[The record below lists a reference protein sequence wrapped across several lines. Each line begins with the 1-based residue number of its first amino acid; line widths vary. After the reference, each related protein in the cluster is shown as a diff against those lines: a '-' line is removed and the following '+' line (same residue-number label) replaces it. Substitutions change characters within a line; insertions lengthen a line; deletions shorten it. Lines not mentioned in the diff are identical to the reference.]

1 MDQESLLRSFQLLIE
16 AFPNLPHTQT
26 NAANGRNKLAPSA
39 SSPSFAA
46 QRPSFSHIR
55 RLLSL
60 PSVTDA
66 QCEQLRQYL
75 THLLVLPEQQHSST
89 SPLPPHASP
98 LLPSFP
104 LTTHVIRL
112 FRPLI
117 ATLLN
122 ELLRTDARMDSGPD
136 ADSSVD
142 LQQRAVVLSHV
153 TTLCPHVKGA
163 VAGWLRRSPHG
174 LFDST
179 STAATSAASFP
190 ANFNASPSSLHLVY
204 AAYRYLSVDFTLF
217 QSLFRWSAVF
227 PHLSSSCPLTRYYAA
242 RCVAAALRMNDVHQ
256 EKMMTA
262 FGPLSTDSS
271 QLPPAVIEQR
281 QSEAM
286 QAELAAVWQR
296 ATEGNE
302 LIELPPPAV
311 GRLDVLL
318 SAMGRPLSS
327 QPSTAAAPF
336 IPLSSTPTLL
346 YSLCLFL
353 TQPRPILLTGVPGS
367 GKSHLVRHLHSL
379 LSPSRHPLL
388 TLHLSPSLD
397 TKTLLGSYQST
408 DVPGEFRWEEGA
420 LTAAMRQGRW
430 VLLEEVDRAGWEVV
444 SGLRGLMERGEVE
457 VRGETIRA
465 AEGFRLFAT
474 RTGEGRRGAGWEMLS
489 TFFNP
494 VDVPAM
500 TDADLLTL
508 IQALYA
514 DIPAQHVQRVLSTYT
529 WLTSSAEVQHV
540 LGTRRLSTRDLFRW
554 CRRLAVLFAAR
565 EGWNATGM
573 NDEMMDRVL
582 RSIVDV
588 FLASISDTAQR
599 IAALQHCSELWSIP
613 SERIAHYDSHYKPHY
628 ELRDGSSLSIGAYTF
643 AITATHHVRSRP
655 FLPTRHALLLMEQ
668 LAGCITLNEPMLLV
682 GDTGVGKT
690 SILSHLAACLRVPL
704 TVINLSQQSDTS
716 DLLGGFK
723 PYELSAAVLP
733 LYRELVGEGGLVSL
747 LLSGLSE
754 KTSKENANFI
764 GVLNECVQR
773 KQWRRAVKGMK
784 QAADNILKK
793 VQRLQSTVKA
803 ATAGENKPSTPLL
816 DDDLV
821 ERVDSFHAAV
831 TRLDRQ
837 FAHLPSSASSASLPL
852 FHFHE
857 GALIS
862 ALRLGHWVL
871 LDEINLASAD
881 TLERL
886 TSLLDSAQS
895 SLALSERGDVS
906 EVKRHPQFRLFAA
919 MNPPDYGKKDLTAG
933 IRNRLVELWVNDV
946 HDKADLELITTGYLQ
961 HALRDAKAATPV
973 TRIVDMYL
981 RLKAEA
987 KQQALLD
994 GTGQPPHYS
1003 LRTYVRALSFTSQN
1017 AAHYSFNRALYEGF
1031 MMAFASP
1038 LSLDCKDRVSN
1049 ELLKCCSLKSAK
1061 LKVSASSLPAGHLS
1075 IEEFHVPLGPL
1086 PLVDDSTAFIR
1097 TVSIGKRLKDIARVL
1112 VGGKHPILLQGPTS
1126 AGKTSLV
1133 THLAR
1138 VTGHRLVR
1146 INNHQHTDIS
1156 EYLGSYVSN
1165 AAGALVYREGVLVE
1179 AVRKG
1184 WWIVL
1189 DELNLAP
1196 SEVLEALN
1204 RLLDDNRQLFL
1215 PETQETITAHE
1226 RFQLFATQNPPG
1238 LYGGRKVLS
1247 KAFVNRFI
1255 VFHVDDLP
1263 TGELQEVIERRCA
1276 LPATNAEKMIAVM
1289 HKLQQQRDSQS
1300 LFLGKGSLITVRDL
1314 FRWGERMKGAA
1325 DNTLQTLAEQGY
1337 RLLGERLRSA
1347 EGQAVVRGAIEEC
1360 MAKATVKIDTERMYS
1375 QQAVDAMV
1383 TKLTDGRSWSEVME
1397 ERGGEAAA
1405 MGLGRIAWTRSMRRM
1420 FILAAECVLHQEP
1433 LLLVGETGT
1442 GQHQRCARQHPPSSG
1457 LPRRHF
1463 LTPLF
1468 VLISGVL
1475 WSVAQARRAFAR
1487 LVAHATSTH
1496 TST

>member
-1 MDQESLLRSFQLLIE
+1 MDQQSLLRSFQLLVD
-16 AFPNLPHTQT
+16 AFPNLPHTQASAVT
-26 NAANGRNKLAPSA
+26 GKDRPAAVTSSSSSAAPR
-39 SSPSFAA
+39 PSFA
-46 QRPSFSHIR
+46 HIR
-55 RLLSL
+55 RILSL

-66 QCEQLRQYL
+66 QCEQLNHYL
-75 THLLVLPEQQHSST
+75 TVLLLLPNQQQSPT
-89 SPLPPHASP
+89 SPLPPPPSH

-104 LTTHVIRL
+104 LTTHIIRL

-117 ATLLN
+117 AQLVN
-122 ELLRTDARMDSGPD
+122 ELLSTNVRLDSGRTGD
-136 ADSSVD
+136 CAEF
-142 LQQRAVVLSHV
+142 QHRAVVLSHV
-153 TTLCPHVKGA
+153 STLCPHVRGA
-163 VAGWLRRSPHG
+163 MAGWLRQSPYG
-174 LFDST
+174 LLDS
-179 STAATSAASFP
+179 SADAAISDSDLPPPT
-190 ANFNASPSSLHLVY
+190 LHLVY
-204 AAYRYLSVDFTLF
+204 AAYRYLSADFALF
-217 QSLFRWSAVF
+217 HPLFRLSAIF
-227 PHLSSSCPLTRYYAA
+227 PHLSSSCILTRYYAA
-242 RCVAAALRMNDVHQ
+242 RCIAATLRMTDHHQ
-256 EKMMTA
+256 EKMMAT
-262 FGPLSTDSS
+262 FVPLPTDSS
-271 QLPPAVIEQR
+271 QPSPVVIEQR
-281 QSEAM
+281 QSEAL
-286 QAELAAVWQR
+286 QTELAAVWQR
-296 ATEGNE
+296 AAEGTE
-302 LIELPPPAV
+302 LTELPPPTV
-311 GRLDVLL
+311 GNLDVLL
-318 SAMGRPLSS
+318 TAMGKPLTP
-327 QPSTAAAPF
+327 QPSTAVAPF
-336 IPLSSTPTLL
+336 VPLSSTSALL

-353 TQPRPILLTGVPGS
+353 TQPRPILLTGPAGS

-430 VLLEEVDRAGWEVV
+430 VLLEDVDRAGWEVV

-465 AEGFRLFAT
+465 VEGFRLFAT
-474 RTGEGRRGAGWEMLS
+474 RTGDGRRGAGWEMLS

-508 IQALYA
+508 IQSLFA
-514 DIPAQHVQRVLSTYT
+514 DIPSQYVPRVLSTYST
-529 WLTSSAEVQHV
+529 LTSSADVHRA
-540 LGTRRLSTRDLFRW
+540 LGTRQLSTRDLFRW
-554 CRRLAVLFAAR
+554 CKRLAAMFAAR

-582 RSIVDV
+582 RSILDV
-588 FLASISDTAQR
+588 FLASIPDTSHR
-599 IAALQHCSELWSIP
+599 ITALQQCSVIWSIP
-613 SERIAHYDSHYKPHY
+613 PERIEHYVSHYKPHY
-628 ELRDGSSLSIGAYTF
+628 EWREGSSLAIGAHTF
-643 AITATHHVRSRP
+643 GITATLHVQSRP
-655 FLPTRHALLLMEQ
+655 FLPTRHSLLLMEQ
-668 LAGCITLNEPMLLV
+668 LAGCITLNEPILLV
-682 GDTGVGKT
+682 GETGVGKT
-690 SILSHLAACLRVPL
+690 SILSHLAACLRIPL
-704 TVINLSQQSDTS
+704 TVINLSQQSDTG

-764 GVLNECVQR
+764 SVLNECVQR

-784 QAADNILKK
+784 QAADNIKKK
-793 VQRLQSTVKA
+793 VQRLQSTRNA
-803 ATAGENKPSTPLL
+803 AARDAKKQITTVL
-816 DDDLV
+816 DDDMV

-837 FAHLPSSASSASLPL
+837 FAHLPASASAASLPL

-906 EVKRHPQFRLFAA
+906 EVRRHPQFRLFAA

-946 HDKADLELITTGYLQ
+946 QDKADLDLITTGYLQ
-961 HALRDAKAATPV
+961 HALRDAKAATLIRHIV
-973 TRIVDMYL
+973 TQYL
-981 RLKAEA
+981 KLKEDAG
-987 KQQALLD
+987 KQALLD

-1003 LRTYVRALSFTSQN
+1003 LRTYCRALSFTSRN
-1017 AAHYSFNRALYEGF
+1017 AAHYSLNRALYEGF

-1038 LSLDCKDRVSN
+1038 LSLECKDRVSD
-1049 ELLKCCSLKSAK
+1049 ELLQRFSLKSTKPK
-1061 LKVSASSLPAGHLS
+1061 LPTSSLPAGHLN
-1075 IEEFHVPLGPL
+1075 IEDFHVPLGPL
-1086 PLVDDSTAFIR
+1086 PIVDDSASFIR
-1097 TVSIGKRLKDIARVL
+1097 TVSTGKRLKDIARVL
-1112 VGGKHPILLQGPTS
+1112 VGGNHPILLQGPTS

-1133 THLAR
+1133 SHLAR

-1146 INNHQHTDIS
+1146 INNHQHTDLS

-1165 AAGALVYREGVLVE
+1165 SAGALVYREGVLVE
-1179 AVRKG
+1179 AVRHG

-1247 KAFVNRFI
+1247 KAFVNRFV

-1263 TGELQEVIERRCA
+1263 TSELQEVIERRCI

-1289 HKLQQQRDSQS
+1289 HKLQQQRDSHS

-1314 FRWGERMKGAA
+1314 FRWGERMKGAP
-1325 DNTLQTLAEQGY
+1325 DNTLQTLAEHGY

-1347 EGQAVVRGAIEEC
+1347 EGQAIVHAVIEEC
-1360 MAKATVKIDTERMYS
+1360 MHKATVKVDTERMYS

-1383 TKLTDGRSWSEVME
+1383 LRLTGGRSWSDVME
-1397 ERGGEAAA
+1397 ERREEAAA

-1442 GQHQRCARQHPPSSG
+1442 GQQQQYVQF
-1457 LPRRHF
+1457 LPHTCTPTALSHVRACF
-1463 LTPLF
+1463 LA
-1468 VLISGVL
+1468 GVL
-1475 WSVAQARRAFAR
+1475 SLQARRACVR
-1487 LVAHATSTH
+1487 LVS
-1496 TST
+1496 

>member
-1 MDQESLLRSFQLLIE
+1 MYTSR
-16 AFPNLPHTQT
+16 T
-26 NAANGRNKLAPSA
+26 AAVR
-39 SSPSFAA
+39 PSFAHV
-46 QRPSFSHIR
+46 Q

-75 THLLVLPEQQHSST
+75 PHLLVLPNQHQLSA
-89 SPLPPHASP
+89 SPLPSASTH

-104 LTTHVIRL
+104 LTTHIIRL

-117 ATLLN
+117 ATLVT
-122 ELLRTDARMDSGPD
+122 ELLAASEGANSGLD
-136 ADSSVD
+136 DGGCVEF
-142 LQQRAVVLSHV
+142 QHRAVVLSHV
-153 TTLCPHVKGA
+153 TTLCPHVKGT
-163 VAGWLRRSPHG
+163 VAGWLRRSHHG
-174 LFDST
+174 LFDSPVA
-179 STAATSAASFP
+179 TAAAPTASSAAGHDIALP
-190 ANFNASPSSLHLVY
+190 SLHLVY
-204 AAYRYLSVDFTLF
+204 ATYRYLSADCALF
-217 QSLFRWSAVF
+217 QPLFRWSAVF
-227 PHLSSSCPLTRYYAA
+227 SHLSSSCPLTRYYSA
-242 RCVAAALRMNDVHQ
+242 RCVAAALRMNDEHQ

-262 FGPLSTDSS
+262 FVTDPTDSN
-271 QLPPAVIEQR
+271 QLPPAVVEQR
-281 QSEAM
+281 QSEVL

-296 ATEGNE
+296 AAVGSE
-302 LIELPPPAV
+302 LTELPHETT
-311 GRLDVLL
+311 GKLDVLL
-318 SAMGRPLSS
+318 SAMGSPLSP
-327 QPSTAAAPF
+327 QPSTAAPF
-336 IPLSSTPTLL
+336 ISLSSTPTLL
-346 YSLCLFL
+346 FSLCLFL
-353 TQPRPILLTGVPGS
+353 TQPRPILLTGQPGC

-379 LSPSRHPLL
+379 FSPSHHPLL

-465 AEGFRLFAT
+465 VEGFRLFAT
-474 RTGEGRRGAGWEMLS
+474 RTGDSKRGAGWELLN

-500 TDADLLTL
+500 TDGDLLTL
-508 IQALYA
+508 IQTLHP
-514 DIPAQHVQRVLSTYT
+514 DIPSQYVTRVLSTYT
-529 WLTSSAEVQHV
+529 LLTSSADIQRV

-554 CRRLAVLFAAR
+554 CNRLAAMFASR

-573 NDEMMDRVL
+573 NDDMMDRVL

-588 FLASISDTAQR
+588 FLASIPDTSQR
-599 IAALQHCSELWSIP
+599 IAALQQCSVLWSIP
-613 SERIAHYDSHYKPHY
+613 PERIEHFVSHYKPHY
-628 ELRDGSSLSIGAYTF
+628 ELREGSSLAVGTYTF
-643 AITATHHVRSRP
+643 GVTSTHHVRSRP

-668 LAGCITLNEPMLLV
+668 LAGCITLNEPILLV
-682 GDTGVGKT
+682 GETGVGKT
-690 SILSHLAACLRVPL
+690 SILSHLAASLRIPL

-754 KTSKENANFI
+754 KTGKENANFI
-764 GVLNECVQR
+764 SVMNDCVQR

-793 VQRLQSTVKA
+793 VQRLRSTDRIAAAAGSKQSNSVV
-803 ATAGENKPSTPLL
+803 
-816 DDDLV
+816 DDDVV

-837 FAHLPSSASSASLPL
+837 FAHLPSSASAASLPL

-857 GALIS
+857 GALIA

-871 LDEINLASAD
+871 LDEINLASVD

-895 SLALSERGDVS
+895 SLALSERGDVA

-933 IRNRLVELWVNDV
+933 IRNRVVELWVNDV
-946 HDKADLELITTGYLQ
+946 LDTADLDLITTGYLH
-961 HALRDAKAATPV
+961 HALRDAKAAIPV
-973 TRIVDMYL
+973 RQIVTMYVK
-981 RLKAEA
+981 LKEDAS
-987 KQQALLD
+987 KQTILD

-1003 LRTYVRALSFTSQN
+1003 LRTYCRALSFTSQN
-1017 AAHYSFNRALYEGF
+1017 AAHYSLNRSLYEGF

-1038 LSLDCKDRVSN
+1038 LSLECKDRVSD
-1049 ELLKCCSLKSAK
+1049 ELLQRFALKSAK
-1061 LKVSASSLPAGHLS
+1061 LRLPASSLPAGHLN
-1075 IEEFHVPLGPL
+1075 IEDFHVPLGPL
-1086 PLVDDSTAFIR
+1086 PLVDDSAAFIR
-1097 TVSIGKRLKDIARVL
+1097 TVSISKRLKDIARVL

-1133 THLAR
+1133 SHLAR

-1165 AAGALVYREGVLVE
+1165 ASGTLVYREGVLVE
-1179 AVRKG
+1179 AVRNG

-1215 PETQETITAHE
+1215 PETQQTITTHD

-1247 KAFVNRFI
+1247 KAFVNRFV

-1263 TGELQEVIERRCA
+1263 TSELQEVIERRCM
-1276 LPATNAEKMIAVM
+1276 LPATNAERMIAVM
-1289 HKLQQQRDSQS
+1289 HKLQQQRDSHS

-1314 FRWGERMKGAA
+1314 FRWGERMKGAK
-1325 DNTLQTLAEQGY
+1325 DNTLESLAEQGY

-1347 EGQAVVRGAIEEC
+1347 EGQAVVRGVIEEC
-1360 MAKATVKIDTERMYS
+1360 MRKGSVRIDTERMYN

-1383 TKLTDGRSWSEVME
+1383 MRLTGGRSWSDVME
-1397 ERGGEAAA
+1397 ERREEAAT

-1442 GQHQRCARQHPPSSG
+1442 GQQQR
-1457 LPRRHF
+1457 
-1463 LTPLF
+1463 
-1468 VLISGVL
+1468 
-1475 WSVAQARRAFAR
+1475 
-1487 LVAHATSTH
+1487 
-1496 TST
+1496 

>member
-1 MDQESLLRSFQLLIE
+1 MDQQSLLRNFHLLVD

-26 NAANGRNKLAPSA
+26 APVKGKAKLATSASA
-39 SSPSFAA
+39 SSTSTAG
-46 QRPSFSHIR
+46 QRPAFAHIH

-60 PSVTDA
+60 PSITDA
-66 QCEQLRQYL
+66 QCEQLQHYL
-75 THLLVLPEQQHSST
+75 THLLILPNQPHSST
-89 SPLPPHASP
+89 SSAFLSASP
-98 LLPSFP
+98 QLPSFP
-104 LTTHVIRL
+104 LTTHIIRL

-117 ATLLN
+117 ATLVN
-122 ELLRTDARMDSGPD
+122 GLLATDGRVDSG
-136 ADSSVD
+136 
-142 LQQRAVVLSHV
+142 LQLRSTGDFRHRTVVLSHV

-163 VAGWLRRSPHG
+163 VAAGLRQSSYG
-174 LFDST
+174 LFDSHF
-179 STAATSAASFP
+179 ASL
-190 ANFNASPSSLHLVY
+190 SPSEPPPEPDTSSSSFHRIY
-204 AAYRYLSVDFTLF
+204 AAYRYLSVDLALF
-217 QSLFRWSAVF
+217 QPLFRWSAVF
-227 PHLSSSCPLTRYYAA
+227 PLLSSDCSLTRYYAA
-242 RCVAAALRMNDVHQ
+242 RCLAAALRMNDVHQ
-256 EKMMTA
+256 EKMMAA
-262 FGPLSTDSS
+262 FASDSTSS
-271 QLPPAVIEQR
+271 TNLPPAVIEQR
-281 QSEAM
+281 QSEAL
-286 QAELAAVWQR
+286 QAELATVWQQS
-296 ATEGNE
+296 TLTSE
-302 LIELPPPAV
+302 LTELPQPADSK
-311 GRLDVLL
+311 LEVLL
-318 SAMGRPLSS
+318 SAMGKPLMP
-327 QPSTAAAPF
+327 QPPSTTPF
-336 IPLSSTPTLL
+336 IPLSSTPALL

-353 TQPRPILLTGVPGS
+353 TQQRPILLTGDAGA
-367 GKSHLVRHLHSL
+367 GKSRLIHHLHTL
-379 LSPSRHPLL
+379 IQPQPHLPLL

-397 TKTLLGSYQST
+397 TKTLLGTYQST

-430 VLLEEVDRAGWEVV
+430 VLLEDVDRAGWEVV

-474 RTGEGRRGAGWEMLS
+474 RTGEGRRGGGWEMLS

-514 DIPAQHVQRVLSTYT
+514 DIPSQYVPRVLSTYAL
-529 WLTSSAEVQHV
+529 LTSSADVQRT

-554 CRRLAVLFAAR
+554 CKRLAVTFAAR
-565 EGWNATGM
+565 EGWNASGM

-582 RSIVDV
+582 RSIVDA
-588 FLASISDTAQR
+588 FLASISNTSQR
-599 IAALQHCSELWSIP
+599 IAVLQQCTALWSIP
-613 SERIAHYDSHYKPHY
+613 PERVDHYVSHYKPHY
-628 ELRDGSSLSIGAYTF
+628 ELREGSLLSIGAFTF
-643 AITATHHVRSRP
+643 GISATHHVRSRP

-690 SILSHLAACLRVPL
+690 SILSHLAACLRIPL
-704 TVINLSQQSDTS
+704 TVINLSQQTDTS

-747 LLSGLSE
+747 LLAGLSE
-754 KTSKENANFI
+754 KTSKENATFI
-764 GVLNECVQR
+764 SRLNECIQR
-773 KQWRRAVKGMK
+773 KQWRKAVKGMK
-784 QAADNILKK
+784 QAADNINNK
-793 VQRLQSTVKA
+793 VRRLLS
-803 ATAGENKPSTPLL
+803 AGNNTGSNHSTPVI
-816 DDDLV
+816 DDDVV
-821 ERVDSFHAAV
+821 ERVDAFHAAV
-831 TRLDRQ
+831 SRLDRQ
-837 FAHLPSSASSASLPL
+837 FAHLPASATAASLPL

-857 GALIS
+857 GALIA

-886 TSLLDSAQS
+886 TSLLDSAHS

-946 HDKADLELITTGYLQ
+946 QDPADLDLITTGYLQ
-961 HALRDAKAATPV
+961 HAAVRDTKAATPIRQIV
-973 TRIVDMYL
+973 TTYL
-981 RLKAEA
+981 KLKDDTT
-987 KQQALLD
+987 KQTLLD

-1003 LRTYVRALSFTSQN
+1003 LRTYVRALAFTSQN

-1038 LSLDCKDRVSN
+1038 LSLECKDRVSD
-1049 ELLKCCSLKSAK
+1049 ELLQRFSLKSAK
-1061 LKVSASSLPAGHLS
+1061 LKLPASLLPAGHLN
-1075 IEEFHVPLGPL
+1075 IHDFHVPLGPL
-1086 PLVDDSTAFIR
+1086 PHVDDSASFIR

-1133 THLAR
+1133 SHLAR
-1138 VTGHRLVR
+1138 VTGYRLVR

-1165 AAGALVYREGVLVE
+1165 ASGALVYREGVLVE
-1179 AVRKG
+1179 AVRNG

-1215 PETQETITAHE
+1215 PETQETVTAHQS
-1226 RFQLFATQNPPG
+1226 FQLFATQNPPG

-1247 KAFVNRFI
+1247 KAFVNRFV

-1263 TGELQEVIERRCA
+1263 TAELTEVIEKRCS
-1276 LPATNAEKMIAVM
+1276 LPATNAERMIAVM
-1289 HKLQQQRDSQS
+1289 HKLQQQRDSQT
-1300 LFLGKGSLITVRDL
+1300 LFLGAGSLITVRDL

-1347 EGQAVVRGAIEEC
+1347 EGQATVRGVIEEC
-1360 MAKATVKIDTERMYS
+1360 MRKGTVKIDPERMYS

-1383 TKLTDGRSWSEVME
+1383 LRLTGGCSWSDVME
-1397 ERGGEAAA
+1397 ERSEEAAA

-1442 GQHQRCARQHPPSSG
+1442 G
-1457 LPRRHF
+1457 
-1463 LTPLF
+1463 
-1468 VLISGVL
+1468 
-1475 WSVAQARRAFAR
+1475 
-1487 LVAHATSTH
+1487 
-1496 TST
+1496 